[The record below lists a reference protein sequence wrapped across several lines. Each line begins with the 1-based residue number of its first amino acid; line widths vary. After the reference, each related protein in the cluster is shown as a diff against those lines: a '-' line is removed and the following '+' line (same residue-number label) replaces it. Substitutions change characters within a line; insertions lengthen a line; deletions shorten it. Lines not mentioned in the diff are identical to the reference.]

1 MIAQHGFTMVT
12 NKPGDTPDDSSLL
25 KAASN
30 GDQAAFAQL
39 FDRHVRPV
47 FYQAF
52 SVVRDAD
59 AAQDIVQDAYYTL
72 WRKRDSIH
80 VVDASVLPWLMVT
93 ARNLAL
99 NAHRKAQRNSGLSL
113 VEDLSADSSSEPAYL
128 AETSMVAEQ
137 IEQAVAKLSPLDRQL
152 FESCI
157 AGELSYEQAAE
168 QAGVTHGA
176 VRNRLSRIKQR
187 LRGDLA
193 DLREES

>member
-1 MIAQHGFTMVT
+1 MVS
-12 NKPGDTPDDSSLL
+12 KQPGDTPDDSSLL
-25 KAASN
+25 NAASN
-30 GDQAAFAQL
+30 GDQTAFAQL

-59 AAQDIVQDAYYTL
+59 AAQDIVQDAYYTM
-72 WRKRDSIH
+72 WRKRDSIRL
-80 VVDASVLPWLMVT
+80 VDASVLPWLMVT

-99 NAHRKAQRNSGLSL
+99 NAHRKSQRTSGLSL
-113 VEDLSADSSSEPAYL
+113 VEDLSSDASSEPAYI
-128 AETSMVAEQ
+128 AETNLVAEQ
-137 IEQAVAKLSPLDRQL
+137 IAQAVAKLSPLDRQL
-152 FESCI
+152 FEACI
-157 AGELSYEQAAE
+157 DGDLSYEQAAE

-176 VRNRLSRIKQR
+176 VRNRVSRIKQR